1 MRDHERR
8 RGLARSPRLLADV
21 LLKGQYDFV
30 YDRMPI
36 SLRNMS
42 IRRRMNL
49 VLAGTHMI
57 RRQTHPLNMP
67 LHMQFEFASFCNL
80 KCPICPTGV
89 DELEREAKAMD
100 PALFEKVWEETAP
113 YLLTATLWGWGE
125 PLLHPQ
131 LSRMLEIASRHNVA
145 TLLSTNGMPLRHE
158 KVREAL
164 LDHPPMTLI
173 VAIDGLT
180 DETNSKYRI
189 GAKLEPILDG
199 VRKLAEM
206 KRRRNAK
213 FPVLQLR
220 YIVMRHNEHEVE
232 HLEQFAR
239 DNEFELLTLR
249 SIGLHDI
256 ENVDAIQ
263 SNFVPLNEVLQPY
276 QYKEG
281 KRQQRPG
288 FICTMPFWFPSIQTD
303 GGIVACDIDHS
314 GQHRFG
320 VMDGKT
326 SFREI
331 WFSKRAAEVRRLIR
345 DEHEKVHFCRACP
358 YADRPTSDCSIES
371 RQLAPDS
378 DYPGLIAG
386 AGTRAARM
394 GA

>member
-8 RGLARSPRLLADV
+8 SGLARSPRLLADV
-21 LLKGQYDFV
+21 LLKGHYDFV

-36 SLRNMS
+36 SVRNMS
-42 IRRRMNL
+42 IRRRVNL
-49 VLAGTHMI
+49 MLAGTHML
-57 RRQTHPLNMP
+57 RRQIHPLNMP
-67 LHMQFEFASFCNL
+67 LHMQFEFTSFCNL
-80 KCPICPTGV
+80 KCPVCPTGV
-89 DELEREAKAMD
+89 DELDREAKAMD
-100 PALFEKVWEETAP
+100 PALFEQIWEETAP

-131 LSRMLEIASRHNVA
+131 LNRMLEIASRHNVA

-164 LDHPPMTLI
+164 LAHPPMTLI

-206 KRRRNAK
+206 KRRRKAK
-213 FPVLQLR
+213 YPVLQLR
-220 YIVMRHNEHEVE
+220 YIVMRHNEHEVD
-232 HLEQFAR
+232 HIEQFAR
-239 DNEFELLTLR
+239 DNDFELLTLR

-281 KRQQRPG
+281 KRQHRPG
-288 FICTMPFWFPSIQTD
+288 FICTMPFWFPALHAD
-303 GGIVACDIDHS
+303 GSVVSCEIDHNAR
-314 GQHRFG
+314 HRFG

-326 SFREI
+326 NFREI

-345 DEHEKVHFCRACP
+345 DEHEKLSFCRACP

-378 DYPGLIAG
+378 EYPGLIAG
-386 AGTRAARM
+386 ANARPARI